1 MAEVKRSGDIE
12 QIIHAM
18 QEAISV
24 LIEMHNLRV
33 GVIGEPNAVCSSK
46 SEPGD
51 GMGGDGMGGV
61 IGDAKR
67 IANILLGD
75 VKYVREDLAAMAKSL
90 A

>member
-18 QEAISV
+18 QEARSV
-24 LIEMHNLRV
+24 LLEMHNLRV
-33 GVIGEPNAVCSSK
+33 GVIGEPDAVCSSK
-46 SEPGD
+46 SEPED
-51 GMGGDGMGGV
+51 SMGGV

-67 IANILLGD
+67 IANILLGE
-75 VKYVREDLAAMAKSL
+75 VKYVREDLSAMAKSL